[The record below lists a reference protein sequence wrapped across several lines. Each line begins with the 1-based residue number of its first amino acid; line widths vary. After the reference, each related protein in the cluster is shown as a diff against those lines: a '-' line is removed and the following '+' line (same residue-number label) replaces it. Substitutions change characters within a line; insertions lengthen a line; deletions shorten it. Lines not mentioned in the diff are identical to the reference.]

1 MKNMASNGTCS
12 PGGTSKCGDGP
23 KTSKFISTIPS
34 FLEEDKD
41 VQKMV
46 QMIRHEEDRK
56 MMLMREMKNKMG
68 KVASQLT
75 MENRSSGF

>member
-1 MKNMASNGTCS
+1 MASKGTCS
-12 PGGTSKCGDGP
+12 RGRTSKCGDGP
-23 KTSKFISTIPS
+23 KTSKFISMIPS

-46 QMIRHEEDRK
+46 EMIRHEEDRK

>member
-1 MKNMASNGTCS
+1 MASKGTCS
-12 PGGTSKCGDGP
+12 RGRTSKCGDGP
-23 KTSKFISTIPS
+23 KTSKFISTIPP

-68 KVASQLT
+68 KVTSQLT